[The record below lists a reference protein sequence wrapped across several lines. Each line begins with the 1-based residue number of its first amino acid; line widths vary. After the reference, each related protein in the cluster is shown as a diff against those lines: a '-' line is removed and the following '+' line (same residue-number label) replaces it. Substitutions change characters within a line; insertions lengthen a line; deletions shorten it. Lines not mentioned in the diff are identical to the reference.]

1 MSDSILEGLK
11 TVIADCPDLAGE
23 AEEVFTDYIRE
34 EEPCYGV
41 FPAGEKKLSA
51 DWAGNERWQYDFT
64 IQMVGFAF
72 QERERMHNEIAA
84 ERFSRWIS
92 ESGAKKLALGNGEL
106 LESLWVGQGH
116 LLYPAQDG
124 NTFVYEMAGRLIY
137 RRKKT
142 DVTPRQG
149 WFFAFDPAEEKIWL
163 ECTAGIEQIEE
174 KPTENT
180 WFFDLEGRKKGM
192 EAAAGSV
199 VFSGWLCP
207 EDPFQQKVL
216 QQGTEQAVRWVCCS
230 EGEIAAGLPAV
241 GGLCSL
247 QLQREFVSGE
257 KGGPCIRIQMHPLT
271 KEKGWFWRD
280 AQGYGAFLPEKPDI
294 REEIV

>member
-137 RRKKT
+137 RRK
-142 DVTPRQG
+142 RQMSHPVRDGFLRSTRQKREFG
-149 WFFAFDPAEEKIWL
+149 WNARRGSSKSRKNRQKIPGFLIWK
-163 ECTAGIEQIEE
+163 AG
-174 KPTENT
+174 
-180 WFFDLEGRKKGM
+180 KKGWKPPPDQLYFP
-192 EAAAGSV
+192 EGYARKTHSSKRFCSRVQNRPSDGSAAA
-199 VFSGWLCP
+199 
-207 EDPFQQKVL
+207 
-216 QQGTEQAVRWVCCS
+216 
-230 EGEIAAGLPAV
+230 
-241 GGLCSL
+241 
-247 QLQREFVSGE
+247 
-257 KGGPCIRIQMHPLT
+257 
-271 KEKGWFWRD
+271 KEK
-280 AQGYGAFLPEKPDI
+280 
-294 REEIV
+294 

>member
-149 WFFAFDPAEEKIWL
+149 WFFAFDPAEERIWL

-180 WFFDLEGRKKGM
+180 WFLIWKAGKKGWKPPPDQLYFPDGYARKTHSSKRFCSRVQNRPSDGS
-192 EAAAGSV
+192 AAA
-199 VFSGWLCP
+199 
-207 EDPFQQKVL
+207 
-216 QQGTEQAVRWVCCS
+216 
-230 EGEIAAGLPAV
+230 
-241 GGLCSL
+241 
-247 QLQREFVSGE
+247 
-257 KGGPCIRIQMHPLT
+257 
-271 KEKGWFWRD
+271 KEK
-280 AQGYGAFLPEKPDI
+280 
-294 REEIV
+294 